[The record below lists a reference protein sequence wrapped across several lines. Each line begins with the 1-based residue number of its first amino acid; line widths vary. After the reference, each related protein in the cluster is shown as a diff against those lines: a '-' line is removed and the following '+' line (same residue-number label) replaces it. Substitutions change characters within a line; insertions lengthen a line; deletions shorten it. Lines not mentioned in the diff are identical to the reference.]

1 MIDGIIKQTGN
12 SRYLKS
18 AITEATTWEQFR
30 AALIAG
36 TLPIDLNG
44 INAAGWQTLAT
55 ALSKANLLSD
65 SVAAAIKTLAGLSA
79 NPDTPNAALSAIA
92 TAVAAGAKIAT
103 GSYVGTGTYGS
114 ANPCSL
120 TFDFVPKIIFL
131 ARITDLY
138 YLSPASVNGWGSEY
152 RILMAGSNRIATYYG
167 NFQQYASYTFANNQA
182 TWFAKYNAEEQMNT
196 SGSTYIY
203 VAIG

>member
-120 TFDFVPKIIFL
+120 TFDKKPYLVIVTAASGNTVYF
-131 ARITDLY
+131 AAIT
-138 YLSPASVNGWGSEY
+138 
-152 RILMAGSNRIATYYG
+152 ATYGVFLSEAQTLSSPTGARLISSVTG
-167 NFQQYASYTFANNQA
+167 NTITYYSDSANGFGATCQCNISGTAYTYTAFLD
-182 TWFAKYNAEEQMNT
+182 
-196 SGSTYIY
+196 
-203 VAIG
+203 